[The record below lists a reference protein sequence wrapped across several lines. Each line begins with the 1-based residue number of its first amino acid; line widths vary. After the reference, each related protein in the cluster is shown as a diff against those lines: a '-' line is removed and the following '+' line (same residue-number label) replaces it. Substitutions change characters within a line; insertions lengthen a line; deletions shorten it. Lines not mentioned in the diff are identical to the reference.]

1 MRLINDKGRIFG
13 LVNPVD
19 ALITLAILGFIFVVG
34 WLVVTRGDVSLPGVK
49 QTTIK
54 ATFLVPAARP
64 EVPDYLRNGDRVK
77 NDTSKADLGEIVEMR
92 FEKAQ
97 VEVPTDSG
105 ELSLGESP
113 LFKDIYITVE
123 AEGRSTDSMLM
134 INGDIL
140 SVGKNYVLNTKWFR
154 MNSVLVGVTP
164 DANGR

>member
-13 LVNPVD
+13 LINPID

-34 WLVVTRGDVSLPGVK
+34 WLVITRGNVTLPGVE
-49 QTTIK
+49 QTTIQ
-54 ATFLVPAARP
+54 ATFLIPGARP
-64 EVPDYLRNGDRVK
+64 EATEYIRDGDRLK
-77 NDTSKADLGEIVEMR
+77 NDTSKADLGDIIEVRSER
-92 FEKAQ
+92 AKL
-97 VEVPTDSG
+97 EVPTDTG

-113 LFKDIYITVE
+113 LLKDIYVTVE
-123 AEGRSTDSMLM
+123 AQGRATDSMLM

-140 SVGKNYVLNTKWFR
+140 SIGKNYMLNTKWFR